1 MGLRL
6 MSCAPAGPRTVHLG
20 SSGNHVLDVVSV
32 TGAVDVGVVAVS
44 RLILHVR
51 CVNGDLALALFGG
64 LVDLV
69 VGAELS
75 TTGLGENL

>member
-1 MGLRL
+1 MN
-6 MSCAPAGPRTVHLG
+6 CAQAGPRTVHLG
-20 SSGNHVLDVVSV
+20 SAGNHVLDVVSV
-32 TGAVDVGVVAVS
+32 ARAVDVGVVAVS

-69 VGAELS
+69 V
-75 TTGLGENL
+75 